1 VWASFSTR
9 WPFPLQIDHFMPPK
23 KSAANVALGA
33 AIRSLRR
40 ERGLAQEAF
49 AAHAAMDRSYF
60 GAIERGEFNVSLD
73 TIVKIAAA
81 LGVPASTVLKR
92 ARL

>member
-1 VWASFSTR
+1 
-9 WPFPLQIDHFMPPK
+9 MPPK
-23 KSAANVALGA
+23 KSAANVKLGLA
-33 AIRSLRR
+33 ARSLRV

-49 AAHAAMDRSYF
+49 AARAGMDRSNY

-81 LGVPASTVLKR
+81 LDISVAALLER

>member
-1 VWASFSTR
+1 
-9 WPFPLQIDHFMPPK
+9 MPPK
-23 KSAANVALGA
+23 KSAANVALGLA
-33 AIRSLRR
+33 ARSLRT

-49 AAHAAMDRSYF
+49 AARAGLDRSNY

-81 LGVPASTVLKR
+81 LEVSAAALLERASL
-92 ARL
+92 